1 MAYLT
6 EEQLTHFREILER
19 QEAEIRFRA
28 RLTIPTDPD
37 GCDVTEVDDA
47 LTNKEFAELAD
58 IDAAKLRIRQQQYG
72 LCSDCGCT
80 IAEARLEAYPT
91 AKRCTHCQRLHE
103 QLRQR

>member
-1 MAYLT
+1 MSYLT

-19 QEAEIRFRA
+19 QEAAIRFRV
-28 RLTIPTDPD
+28 RLTVPDDPD

-47 LTNKEFAELAD
+47 LFRKEFAELAD
-58 IDAAKLRIRQQQYG
+58 IEATKLRISQRQYG
-72 LCSDCGCT
+72 LCSECGCT

-103 QLRQR
+103 QHSQ